1 MKLIIQIPC
10 LNEEETIGITVAD
23 LPRSIDGIDQIEYL
37 IINDGSTDKTEQAA
51 KAAGVHHIVRFTKN
65 KGLASA
71 FMAGIDA
78 CIKLGADIIVNTDAD
93 NQYFG
98 GDVEKIVKPILEGK
112 ADIVIGERPISEI
125 EHFSPLKKI
134 LQKVGSWSVRT
145 VSNTTIP
152 DAPSGFRAY
161 KREAALQLNVLT
173 GYTYTIETIIQAG
186 HKKMALTSVP
196 IRTNGMLRESRL
208 LKSMSSYIKMSISTM
223 LRVFIMYKP
232 LKFFLTLSVIS
243 FAIAGIIG
251 IRYLILLLIGTPGE
265 HIQSLILS
273 VILAIFG
280 SNTLVM
286 ALVSDLIANNRIM
299 LEDVQ
304 YRIRKIDAIIEQRK
318 DKNEQA

>member
-23 LPRSIDGIDQIEYL
+23 LPRKIEGVDEIEYL
-37 IINDGSTDKTEQAA
+37 IINDGSTDNTEEAA
-51 KAAGVHHIVRFTKN
+51 KAAGVHHIVRFTRN
-65 KGLASA
+65 RGLASA

-98 GDVEKIVKPILEGK
+98 GDVEKIVKPIIEGK

-125 EHFSPLKKI
+125 DHFSPLKKI
-134 LQKVGSWSVRT
+134 LQKVGSWGVRT
-145 VSNTTIP
+145 VSNTNIP

-161 KREAALQLNVLT
+161 RRDAALQLNVLT

-208 LKSMSSYIKMSISTM
+208 LKSMSSYIKMSVATM

-232 LKFFLTLSVIS
+232 LKFFLTISIIS
-243 FAIAGIIG
+243 FVLAGAIEL
-251 IRYLILLLIGTPGE
+251 RYLILFLTGNAGE

-273 VILAIFG
+273 VVLAIFG

-286 ALVSDLIANNRIM
+286 ALVSDLIANNRLL

-304 YRIRKIDAIIEQRK
+304 YRIRKMDATLEQNK
-318 DKNEQA
+318 ENNEKE